1 MFQSQWEWT
10 PQNLQAQL
18 FELSWIGENYF
29 RTLVLCFVVIGMLW
43 VNATPGG
50 TGVTGTIGICIFI
63 PFYIFFIVKSWFDFG
78 KQANMADAQ
87 LSPEQKM
94 AFYQLDEHGFEMTA
108 QPEKGAAKQMFSWPE
123 IVGYRMSRNYVLLM
137 VKNSGLQIV
146 PFYIGSFDAKKKH
159 ALKQFLEAHHVD
171 RKSRFRMMRVLM
183 QMNQERQLYR
193 KSSIK
198 L

>member
-1 MFQSQWEWT
+1 MFQSQWEWI

-29 RTLVLCFVVIGMLW
+29 RTLILCGVVVGMPLYDFM
-43 VNATPGG
+43 VIEDGRF
-50 TGVTGTIGICIFI
+50 GIICIAIFI

-108 QPEKGAAKQMFSWPE
+108 QTEKGAAKQMFSWPE

-137 VKNSGLQIV
+137 VKNPSLQIV

-183 QMNQERQLYR
+183 QMNQERKKNQ
-193 KSSIK
+193 
-198 L
+198 